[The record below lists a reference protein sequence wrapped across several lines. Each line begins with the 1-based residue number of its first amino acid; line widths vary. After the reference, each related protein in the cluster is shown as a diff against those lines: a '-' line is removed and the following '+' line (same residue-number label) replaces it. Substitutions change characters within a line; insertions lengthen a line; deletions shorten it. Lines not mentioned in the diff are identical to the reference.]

1 MKLFPIRTIR
11 PLLLDPKRFQDRF
24 GQPNAYLD
32 MNPSL
37 FIDASGQATVLVRR
51 VNYRKFQDK
60 AFTLYESQ
68 AKSEYLVL
76 KGPIHQP
83 FCTFFVQP
91 LVADLPPIYPTYW
104 RGLEDIRFINET
116 TVLATI
122 PECNPRG
129 HPALFE
135 GTLTGNRV
143 QDLRPCRPHDRPEKN
158 WMPFSE
164 DRVVYSVDPLQI
176 KSVQEGDLEALSP
189 RPEPEDLKGYHG
201 STNGIR
207 WLGGWLFLIHVNRER
222 TVHRWFWLGPTTI
235 LWSDEFVFFAHSYIE
250 FPCSLCE
257 YDDTLFVSLGVNDD
271 KAFILELDR
280 GDVVLSSS
288 SG

>member
-68 AKSEYLVL
+68 AKSEYLML

-91 LVADLPPIYPTYW
+91 LTADLPPTYPTYW
-104 RGLEDIRFINET
+104 RGLEDIRFVNET

-129 HPALFE
+129 HPALFQ
-135 GTLTGNRV
+135 GTLTGCRV
-143 QDLRPCRPHDRPEKN
+143 QDLRPCDPHDRPEKN
-158 WMPFSE
+158 WMPFG
-164 DRVVYSVDPLQI
+164 DHQVVYSVDPLQT
-176 KSVQEGDLEALSP
+176 KSVLGAALSP
-189 RPEPEDLKGYHG
+189 LGSAEDLKGYHG

-222 TVHRWFWLGPTTI
+222 TVHRW
-235 LWSDEFVFFAHSYIE
+235 LWIHDEKARYSEEFVFFAHSYIE

-257 YDDTLFVSLGVNDD
+257 YDGTLFVSLGLNDD
-271 KAFILELDR
+271 KAFVLELDKN
-280 GDVVLSSS
+280 DVVLASS